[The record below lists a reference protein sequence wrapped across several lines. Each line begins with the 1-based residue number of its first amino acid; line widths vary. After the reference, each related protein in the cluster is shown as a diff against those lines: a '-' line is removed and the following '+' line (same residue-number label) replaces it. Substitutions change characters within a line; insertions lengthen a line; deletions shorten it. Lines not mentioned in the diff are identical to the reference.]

1 MKIKEDDVRG
11 WGKIKPKCFI
21 YFFFTS
27 LNPILP
33 AWVKN
38 RPLSA
43 EQPLI
48 LSCLIFSAFLSN
60 LYITTITH
68 SLTA

>member
-1 MKIKEDDVRG
+1 MLCEDKGRG
-11 WGKIKPKCFI
+11 CLGVGENKPKCYI
-21 YFFFTS
+21 ITS